1 MTTYWHPFSDMRTVD
16 QTGEFKIVKGK
27 GSWVWDDQGNKYL
40 DAGASLWYVNVGHG
54 RKAIGKAMAKQ
65 ASQMASFTNFS
76 DVTVPI
82 TNELAEIVAGLAPVP
97 DSKVFFTSGGS
108 DSVDTAMKMVRK
120 YWQLLN
126 KPSKHTIIVR
136 DRGYHGMHNGGTS
149 LAGIPDNRVGYGAL
163 DEDVV
168 KVPWDDHEAL
178 IKVLDEVG
186 EDKIAALYCEPIM
199 GAGGMLIA
207 PDMYLDTVR
216 KACIERDILFVADEV
231 ITGFGRTGD
240 WFASTRFDLKPDIM
254 LTAKGLTSGYA
265 PMGAV
270 IAAPKVWNVF
280 AAEGVG
286 VWRHGYTYSGHA
298 TCAAAAIANL
308 KIMKDEQLPKRVRN
322 MEGMFAEAF
331 RSLNDLPSVATVRTG
346 IGFLAGI
353 EMVEPGANFPMMW
366 TLRKHG
372 IVTRPIVGNALQVS
386 PALTTSEGEIHE
398 MVKRFRAALS

>member
-1 MTTYWHPFSDMRTVD
+1 MHTVD
-16 QTGEFKIVKGK
+16 KSGEFNIVKGK
-27 GSWVWDDQGNKYL
+27 GSWVWDDKGNKYL
-40 DAGASLWYVNVGHG
+40 DAGAALWYVNVGHG
-54 RKAIGKAMAKQ
+54 RKSIGKAMAKQ
-65 ASQMASFTNFS
+65 AGKIASFTNFS
-76 DVTVPI
+76 DVAIPI
-82 TNELAEIVAGLAPVP
+82 TVELAEIVSNLAPVP

-108 DSVDTAMKMVRK
+108 DSVDTAMKMVRR
-120 YWQLLN
+120 YWQILG
-126 KPSKHTIIVR
+126 KTTKHTIIVR
-136 DRGYHGMHNGGTS
+136 ERGYHGMHNGGTS
-149 LAGIPDNRVGYGAL
+149 LAGIPDNRAGYGAL

-178 IKVLDEVG
+178 IKTLDEVG
-186 EDKIAALYCEPIM
+186 EDNIAALYCEPIM

-216 KACIERDILFVADEV
+216 KACLERDILFVADEV

-240 WFASTRFDLKPDIM
+240 WFASNRFNLHPDIM

-280 AAEGVG
+280 STPEAGI
-286 VWRHGYTYSGHA
+286 WRHGYTYSGHA
-298 TCAAAAIANL
+298 TCAAAAIENL
-308 KIMKDEQLPKRVRN
+308 RIIRDENLPSRVAQ
-322 MEGMFAEAF
+322 MENQFAAIF
-331 RSLNDLPSVATVRTG
+331 KSLEELPSVATVRTG

-366 TLRKHG
+366 KLREHG

-386 PALTTSEGEIHE
+386 PALTTSLDELVE
-398 MVKRFRAALS
+398 MANRFRSALS